1 MSGKPPRDSLK
12 TCPGRSGGPPATE
25 VGCYHRSEFK
35 FHYTEAPARSTWLT
49 FKERSLRP
57 KPSDVLCVRTRL
69 HDQYVFEGLV
79 DTLTVDVISCYVLSP
94 MELDVN
100 QPWGRL
106 LRTQDTLERVRLILL
121 QVADLVSVES
131 RQASDNQMRSLIA
144 SGSLPVRIEV
154 GADAVLRAWQEGGP
168 TVELADSVAVVWSLL
183 PMILSPTIGLRL

>member
-1 MSGKPPRDSLK
+1 M
-12 TCPGRSGGPPATE
+12 
-25 VGCYHRSEFK
+25 
-35 FHYTEAPARSTWLT
+35 
-49 FKERSLRP
+49 
-57 KPSDVLCVRTRL
+57 
-69 HDQYVFEGLV
+69 

-100 QPWGRL
+100 QPWSRL